1 MPFEKGFTLLEI
13 AIVIII
19 IALLAMISLPVYQ
32 QFQPTLKLN
41 AEARQ
46 LASDLRYAQQ
56 MAITEQ
62 ISHLVVMDMI
72 NNSYAIVKSPDQTIQ
87 NHSFKGVY
95 FDSIANLTS
104 NTASFAPTGAA
115 AESGAII
122 LTNGEKSKTIE
133 IKPSGYVK
141 TF

>member
-1 MPFEKGFTLLEI
+1 MNKGFTLWEILTVI
-13 AIVIII
+13 AI
-19 IALLAMISLPVYQ
+19 IAVMAGVSLPAYQ
-32 QFQPTLKLN
+32 QFKPTLKLN

-62 ISHLVVMDMI
+62 TEYYLII
-72 NNSYAIVKSPDQTIQ
+72 NTEDKSYMIVKYPSQTIQ
-87 NHSFKGVY
+87 SHSL
-95 FDSIANLTS
+95 DSISFGTITGLTADKAGF
-104 NTASFAPTGAA
+104 TATGAA
-115 AESGAII
+115 KESGAII
-122 LTNGEKSKTIE
+122 LTNGEDTKTVE